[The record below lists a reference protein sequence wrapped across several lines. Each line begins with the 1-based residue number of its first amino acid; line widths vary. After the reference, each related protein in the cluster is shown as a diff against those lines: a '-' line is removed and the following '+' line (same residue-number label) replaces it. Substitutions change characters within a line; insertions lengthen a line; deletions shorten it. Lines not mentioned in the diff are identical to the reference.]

1 MKLRTMASM
10 ASLVVSAAA
19 LSATADT
26 WPEDSCVVS
35 GTTNRACAVVSA
47 QPLSTPLDSYWQDV
61 VSESFE
67 NKFLTRGPSGLS
79 VIVR

>member
-19 LSATADT
+19 LSAMADA
-26 WPEDSCVVS
+26 WPDDSCVVS
-35 GTTNRACAVVSA
+35 GSTNRTCSVVLT
-47 QPLSTPLDSYWQDV
+47 QLLTTPLDSYWQDV

>member
-19 LSATADT
+19 LSAMADT

-35 GTTNRACAVVSA
+35 GTTNRACTVVSV
-47 QPLSTPLDSYWQDV
+47 QPLSTVLDSYWLGTGRDALPT
-61 VSESFE
+61 
-67 NKFLTRGPSGLS
+67 KFTARPPSGF
-79 VIVR
+79 VVVVR